1 MSYELQTHNNRE
13 RVTHYRQNDCGYEKQ
28 VDPASLA
35 FGVTKWEAVQTSPD
49 SGFII
54 ATYPDKATADAAAEK
69 AATMR
74 AEVQEE
80 YSGPAPTILEGEVIV
95 SN

>member
-1 MSYELQTHNNRE
+1 MSYR
-13 RVTHYRQNDCGYEKQ
+13 RVTILTGAPVTDEMIADMKNKWM
-28 VDPASLA
+28 PASLA
-35 FGVTKWEAVQTSPD
+35 FGVTKWEAVQTGSD

-54 ATYPDKATADAAAEK
+54 ATYPDKGTADAVADK
-69 AATMR
+69 AAAMR

-80 YSGPAPTILEGEVIV
+80 YSGPAPTILQGEVIV

>member
-1 MSYELQTHNNRE
+1 
-13 RVTHYRQNDCGYEKQ
+13 
-28 VDPASLA
+28 
-35 FGVTKWEAVQTSPD
+35 
-49 SGFII
+49 
-54 ATYPDKATADAAAEK
+54 
-69 AATMR
+69 MR

>member
-1 MSYELQTHNNRE
+1 MSYRRITIVSGSPITDKMIADMKN
-13 RVTHYRQNDCGYEKQ
+13 KWM
-28 VDPASLA
+28 PASLA

-80 YSGPAPTILEGEVIV
+80 YSGPAPTILGGEVIV